1 MIWMLA
7 EHREADA
14 CGVWVVPVFS
24 LFQHFYKKIKGNYIL
39 TLLGK
44 CWNSEDTG
52 TLSHRWPRRF
62 IHCHHLPLRMPSQ
75 L

>member
-1 MIWMLA
+1 MTWMLA

-14 CGVWVVPVFS
+14 CGGVLVVPVFQ

-44 CWNSEDTG
+44 CWNSENT
-52 TLSHRWPRRF
+52 
-62 IHCHHLPLRMPSQ
+62 
-75 L
+75 